1 MTRATNDSK
10 GNTVGGFQ
18 DFYETRWYHDIK

>member
-1 MTRATNDSK
+1 MTRATNDAN
-10 GNTVGGFQ
+10 GNTSGGHQ